1 MNVNTFSG
9 IPLGY
14 LLDDGRSFQL
24 AEDFCFCDSRG
35 RIWCAKK
42 GDIANGT
49 SYPKVLWNI
58 SGGPWS
64 TKSRWA
70 AIIHDVECSKR
81 TSPWQEVH
89 RMFGEAALAA
99 GVNEPRA
106 EVEVNMLWRFGPR
119 WDKDGNDLET
129 PDWDDDEGDYAC
141 TGGDYDS
148 IGT

>member
-1 MNVNTFSG
+1 MKVNTFSG

-49 SYPKVLWNI
+49 SYPPMLWSL

-64 TKSRWA
+64 TKSRWP
-70 AIIHDVECSKR
+70 AIIHDPECHKR
-81 TSPWQEVH
+81 TSPWQDVH
-89 RMFGEAALAA
+89 RMYGEAALVA
-99 GVNEPRA
+99 GVIKARA
-106 EVEVNMLWRFGPR
+106 EFEFNMIWQFGPR
-119 WDKDGNDLET
+119 WNPDGSDIIT
-129 PDWDDDEGDYAC
+129 PNEDDEIGYEL
-141 TGGDYDS
+141 